1 MKKILIKK
9 IALAFF
15 IDKKIIMVRSKKQ
28 KEVFY
33 MLGGKIEK
41 GESDIDALV
50 REVKEEINCDI
61 DKSSIKFLKEFE
73 DIAHGKENT
82 FLNLKLYKANIIGQ
96 PIASSEIAEINFFD
110 SNTDKKHISEIGQRQ
125 IFPWL
130 KENNYII

>member
-82 FLNLKLYKANIIGQ
+82 FLNLKLYKANIVGQ